1 MNMNKT
7 LRAILITT
15 TSLTW
20 AGVGHAQEADF
31 DTNCALVNGVLPTN
45 CTQSNASEV
54 VAVESGENNELDRGN
69 SAVGGDGFLISI
81 DGEAVIGDTR
91 VEDAV
96 RKTDIA
102 LADADV
108 QVKFDGLGAVPRLDL
123 VAVDQTAAF
132 EAGDVVTF
140 RSRTNYPAYLTRG
153 DVRLVD
159 IGHPAGP
166 KTLSVVPVQPNGTVS
181 VTIPEGDNIVAIHRV
196 YDARGRYN
204 ETEPLGMDGGDDR
217 GVFAEAEE
225 GSDATR
231 VRGIPVSGGAVTV
244 FGKGVRQ
251 GATVQTLGERVTPA
265 PDGSFVLQ
273 RILPA
278 GDQDIDVRING
289 AGQDVYLQRS
299 VEIPRSEWFGVAT
312 IDLTFG
318 YREDAGKNTAGGS
331 ADKYYDR
338 GRLAFYVKGK
348 TQKGWQITA
357 SADTG
362 EDDLSEIFRNL
373 DKKDPRHLLLRL
385 DSDKA
390 YPVYGDDSTVV
401 EDAPTSG
408 KFYVKAERE
417 GNYAMWG
424 DYKGEI
430 DGSHFLRN
438 ERTLYGFQGHV
449 QTQETT
455 SKGEPRAE
463 LDLYAAQPDTL
474 PGRDVFRGTGG
485 SVYFLQR
492 QDLSIGSETIA
503 IEVRDPDT
511 GRITSRETLV
521 YGRDY
526 DINYIQGVVVLTR
539 PLTGA
544 TGGGTVITNPL
555 GENTVQLTVN
565 YEFTPTAG
573 TIDGYSY
580 GGRAQV
586 WASDNLRFGAT
597 GLVEQTDLADQTA
610 FGADMRY
617 EMSDTTFV
625 ELEYARTE
633 GPGFG
638 SSYSSDGGLIVTNT
652 SAVGGTGEAYLARGQ
667 LDLKDINPDLDGQL
681 GAYYEKRRAGFSTLD
696 YQTTVD
702 EELFGVYGE
711 FAPSERLSYR
721 LYYDDFTDDSGK
733 KVREGG
739 VEVTY
744 KVSDRLTYDFGIEH
758 VDKATP
764 GGDADETGKRT
775 DMAVRATVTVNP
787 KLEYSLFA
795 QATVSRSGGLAR
807 NHRVGAGVK
816 YQFTPNWTFEGEV
829 SDGSR
834 GVGALALLSY
844 DNGENGSAYF
854 GYTLDP
860 GRSFDGVTL
869 SGKDRGKFI
878 VGGARQLSQAV
889 DVYAENTYD
898 LFGQHRSLTS
908 TYGVNYARSEFL
920 RYSASV
926 EVGRVDDTK
935 NGDFDRT
942 ALSFGV
948 RYENQTGVT
957 GAARLEY
964 RRDRGVYTSGG
975 TTTNRDGDTIA
986 LTSTLRYK
994 IDEERRLLFSF
1005 DGTYTDTDGSS
1016 LPDGRYAE
1024 LTLGYAYRPID
1035 NDRLNVLF
1043 KYTYLHD
1050 LYGQEIDGTND
1061 AGPRQKSHVL
1071 SLDASYD
1078 VDRNWTL
1085 GGKIGGRWSKSAPDA
1100 MTAFQD
1106 NDALLLV
1113 ANARYHLTHKWDVLL
1128 EGRAL
1133 HAEQAGVT
1141 EYGLLGAAYR
1151 HIGNNYKVGV
1161 GYNFGTF
1168 SDDLTDLTYDDKG
1181 MFINLIAKF

>member
-1 MNMNKT
+1 MKMNNT
-7 LRAILITT
+7 LRAVLIAS
-15 TSLTW
+15 TSMVWGGAVT
-20 AGVGHAQEADF
+20 AQEADF
-31 DTNCALVNGVLPTN
+31 ETSCALVNGVLPAN
-45 CTQSNASEV
+45 CTQDNASEV
-54 VAVESGENNELDRGN
+54 VVVPAGENNELDRGN
-69 SAVGGDGFLISI
+69 AAVGGDGFLISI
-81 DGEAVIGDTR
+81 DGKPVIGDKR
-91 VEDAV
+91 VEDEI

-102 LADADV
+102 LSNADV

-123 VAVDQTAAF
+123 VAVDQTEAF

-140 RSRTNYPAYLTRG
+140 RSRTNYPAYLSRG
-153 DVRLVD
+153 EVRMVD
-159 IGHPAGP
+159 IGNAAGP
-166 KTLSVVPVQPNGTVS
+166 KTLAVVPVQPNGSVS
-181 VTIPEGDNIVAIHRV
+181 VTIPEGRDVVAIHRV

-204 ETEPLGMDGGDDR
+204 ETEPLSLQGSDDR
-217 GVFAEAEE
+217 GLFAQAEE
-225 GSDATR
+225 GTDATR
-231 VRGIPVSGGAVTV
+231 VRGIPVSGGAITV
-244 FGKGVRQ
+244 YGKGVRS
-251 GATVQTLGERVTPA
+251 GATVQTLGENVKPDA
-265 PDGSFVLQ
+265 DGSFVVQ

-278 GDQDIDVRING
+278 GERDVEVRISG
-289 AGQDVYLQRS
+289 AGEDIYLQRS

-312 IDLTFG
+312 VDLTFG
-318 YREDAGKNTAGGS
+318 YREDAGKNAAGG
-331 ADKYYDR
+331 AVDKYYDR

-348 TQKGWQITA
+348 TQKGWNITA

-362 EDDLSEIFRNL
+362 EDELSEIFRNL

-385 DSDKA
+385 DSEKA
-390 YPVYGDDSTVV
+390 YPVYGDDSTIV

-408 KFYVKAERE
+408 KFYFKAERE
-417 GNYAMWG
+417 GNFALWG
-424 DYKGEI
+424 NYKGQVN
-430 DGSHFLRN
+430 GSHFLRN

-449 QTQETT
+449 QTQATT

-503 IEVRDPDT
+503 IEIRDPDT
-511 GRITSRETLV
+511 GRVTSREVLV

-526 DINYIQGVVVLTR
+526 DINYLQGVITLTR

-544 TGGGTVITNPL
+544 TGGGTVITDPL

-573 TIDGYSY
+573 TIDGYAY
-580 GGRAQV
+580 GGRAQF
-586 WASDNLRFGAT
+586 WATDNLRFGAT
-597 GLVEQTDLADQTA
+597 GLVEQTDIADQTA
-610 FGADMRY
+610 YGADMRY
-617 EMSDTTFV
+617 EISDTTFL

-652 SAVGGTGEAYLARGQ
+652 NAVGGTGEAYMARGQ
-667 LDLKDINPDLDGQL
+667 VDLKDLNPDLNGQL

-702 EELFGVYGE
+702 EELWGVYGE
-711 FAPSERLSYR
+711 YAPTERLSYR
-721 LYYDDFTDDSGK
+721 LYYDDFTDDAGK
-733 KVREGG
+733 VAREGG
-739 VEVTY
+739 LEVTY
-744 KVSDRLTYDFGIEH
+744 KVSKRLTYDFGIEH
-758 VDKATP
+758 IDKVTP
-764 GGDADETGKRT
+764 AGAADETGKRT
-775 DMAVRATVTVNP
+775 DVAVRATITVNP
-787 KLEYSLFA
+787 KLEYSVFG

-816 YQFTPNWTFEGEV
+816 YQFAQNWTFEGEI

-844 DNGENGSAYF
+844 DNGKDGTAYF

-860 GRSFDGVTL
+860 GRSYNGVDL
-869 SGKDRGKFI
+869 SGKDRGQFV
-878 VGGARQLSQAV
+878 VGGTRRLSQAV

-908 TYGVNYARSEFL
+908 TYGINYARSEFL

-926 EVGRVDDTK
+926 EVGRVDDSA

-957 GAARLEY
+957 GTARLEY
-964 RRDRGVYTSGG
+964 RRDRGVYNNTS
-975 TTTNRDGDTIA
+975 RDGDTIA
-986 LTSTLRYK
+986 LVSTLRYK
-994 IDEERRLLFSF
+994 IDEEQRLLFSF
-1005 DGTYTDTDGSS
+1005 DGSYTDTDGSS
-1016 LPDGRYAE
+1016 IPDGRYAE
-1024 LTLGYAYRPID
+1024 LTLGYAYRPIE
-1035 NDRLNVLF
+1035 NDRLNVLL

-1050 LYGQEIDGTND
+1050 LYGQEVDGTND
-1061 AGPRQKSHVL
+1061 PGPRQKSHVL

-1078 VDRNWTL
+1078 LNRNWTL
-1085 GGKIGGRWSKSAPDA
+1085 GGKLGGRWSQSSPDA
-1100 MTAFQD
+1100 TTAFQD
-1106 NDALLLV
+1106 NDAWLVV
-1113 ANARYHLTHKWDVLL
+1113 ANARYHLTHKWDVLV

-1133 HAEQAGVT
+1133 RAEQAGVT
-1141 EYGLLGAAYR
+1141 EYGILGAAYR

-1161 GYNFGTF
+1161 GYNFGKF